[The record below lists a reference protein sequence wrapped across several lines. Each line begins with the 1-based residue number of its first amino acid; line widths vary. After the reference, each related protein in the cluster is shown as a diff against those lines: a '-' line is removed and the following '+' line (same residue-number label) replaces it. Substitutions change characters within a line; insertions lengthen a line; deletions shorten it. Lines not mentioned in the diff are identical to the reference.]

1 MSTLIKSTSSI
12 LGIQG
17 SMMERASREARRMPL
32 PQEKTFLDAFD
43 KYADGLFRHAYFRLS
58 SRERAADVTQETFL
72 KAWEY
77 IREHNEIRHWKGFL
91 YRILNN
97 LIVDEYR
104 KKREESL
111 DELLEDD
118 PIHADALVSQG
129 SRQEKEERLDEEFM
143 IEKLRSLIPKLPEQH
158 RVVLSLRYFDG
169 FSLKEISSLLSLSE
183 NVVSVRI
190 HRATARL
197 RTLSGLTDAYEN

>member
-1 MSTLIKSTSSI
+1 MPAPH
-12 LGIQG
+12 
-17 SMMERASREARRMPL
+17 ERA
-32 PQEKTFLDAFD
+32 FLEAFD
-43 KYADGLFRHAYFRLS
+43 TYADALFKHAYFRLS
-58 SRERAADVTQETFL
+58 NRERAADLTQETFL

-77 IREHNEIRHWKGFL
+77 IREKNEIQHWKGFL

-97 LIVDEYR
+97 LIIDEYR
-104 KKREESL
+104 KKKEESL
-111 DELLEDD
+111 DKLIEDD
-118 PIHADALVSQG
+118 PVHADALVSQG
-129 SRQEKEERLDEEFM
+129 SREEKEERLNDEFM
-143 IEKLRSLIPKLPEQH
+143 IEKLRSLIPQLPEQH

-197 RTLSGLTDAYEN
+197 RTLSGFTDTI